1 MMKNTENCMKNNDQI
16 QFKIIFSSFWISLDH
31 LMEFSESQVLRLW
44 GVGKDSVGVAIKKD
58 CLCVCSPGK
67 HQWSSS
73 DRLNREA
80 RSAANVLD
88 KLHKSDSFDSIL
100 VIKIISFFI

>member
-1 MMKNTENCMKNNDQI
+1 M
-16 QFKIIFSSFWISLDH
+16 
-31 LMEFSESQVLRLW
+31 LRLW
-44 GVGKDSVGVAIKKD
+44 GLGKDSVGVAIKKD

-73 DRLNREA
+73 DRLSREA
-80 RSAANVLD
+80 RSAVLD